1 MGELVKIHDRQ
12 VERIE
17 YKGVA
22 VVTLRMVDELHER
35 PVGTASRNFGKNR
48 GRFIEGEDFFKIL
61 PGEPKPSFS
70 SIKTIKAKGLVL
82 LAESGY
88 LMLVKSMTDK
98 LSWYVQR
105 QLVDS
110 YFRAKQQQSHNVPM
124 TYEEALEA
132 HLASV
137 KEANRLQRQIEAN
150 KPKVEFANN
159 VTNAANAMDL
169 GEFAKVLGTGR
180 TRLFRWLKERGYMM
194 ASNKPYQPYLDREWF
209 RVVEITFA
217 KGDESHLYAKTL
229 ITGRGQV
236 AIEKAWRSEN
246 PILPGLMGEPCQLN
260 TNYLN

>member
-17 YKGVA
+17 HKGKA
-22 VVTLRMVDELHER
+22 VVTLKMIDELHER
-35 PVGTASRNFGKNR
+35 KAGTAARNFYRHRGK
-48 GRFIEGEDFFKIL
+48 FIDGEDFHKIM
-61 PGEPKPSFS
+61 PAEVNTTNCHIGK
-70 SIKTIKAKGLVL
+70 IGVKGLYL
-82 LAESGY
+82 LTESGY
-88 LMLVKSMTDK
+88 LMLAKSLNDK

-229 ITGRGQV
+229 ITGKGQV
-236 AIEKAWRSEN
+236 AVEKVWRAEN
-246 PILPGLMGEPCQLN
+246 PILPGLMGEPCQLSAN
-260 TNYLN
+260 LRN